1 MPGRIARFR
10 SLFIGAAT
18 EIYALYLA
26 LRDPHATPAARVVA
40 VLFAL
45 YVISPLD
52 VIPEP
57 LPFIG
62 IVDDLL
68 AFPLAY
74 FVISRMLPGNL
85 LEAAHRH
92 ARESRAGE
100 RFWRAFLVVM
110 ALLSIVW
117 IAAFVGLGITIWRAV
132 T

>member
-1 MPGRIARFR
+1 
-10 SLFIGAAT
+10 
-18 EIYALYLA
+18 
-26 LRDPHATPAARVVA
+26 VA

-62 IVDDLL
+62 IADDLL

-74 FVISRMLPGNL
+74 FVISRMLPGTL
-85 LEAAHRH
+85 LEAAHRR

-100 RFWRAFLVVM
+100 RLWRVFLVVLG
-110 ALLSIVW
+110 LLSILWLV
-117 IAAFVGLGITIWRAV
+117 AFVGLGITIWRAV
-132 T
+132 Q

>member
-1 MPGRIARFR
+1 LAGSIARFR

-62 IVDDLL
+62 IADDLL

-74 FVISRMLPGNL
+74 FVISRMLPGTL
-85 LEAAHRH
+85 LEAAHRR

-100 RFWRAFLVVM
+100 RLWRVFLVVLG
-110 ALLSIVW
+110 LLSILWLV
-117 IAAFVGLGITIWRAV
+117 AFVGLGITIWRAV
-132 T
+132 Q